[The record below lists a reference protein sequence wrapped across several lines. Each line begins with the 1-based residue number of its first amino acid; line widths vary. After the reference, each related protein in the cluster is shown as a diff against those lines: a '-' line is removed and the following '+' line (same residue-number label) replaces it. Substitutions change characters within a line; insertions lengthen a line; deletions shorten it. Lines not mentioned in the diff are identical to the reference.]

1 MIKVP
6 RQKTEELKQMISEGL
21 HIFGRA
27 MSVAEQMCE
36 DAQMG
41 ERNYDYPYGERMGM
55 RDNDYMGERHYP
67 QYPMMGERDYDP
79 YMGERR
85 GVRGTGRYSR
95 Y

>member
-1 MIKVP
+1 MSMVMIRVP
-6 RQKTEELKQMISEGL
+6 RQKTEELKGMINEGL

-27 MSVAEQMCE
+27 MSLAEEMCE
-36 DAQMG
+36 GSEM
-41 ERNYDYPYGERMGM
+41 GERMGM
-55 RDNDYMGERHYP
+55 RDIEPPYMGERHYP
-67 QYPMMGERDYDP
+67 RYPMMGERDYEP

>member
-1 MIKVP
+1 MSMMMIRVP
-6 RQKTEELKQMISEGL
+6 KDKTMELKQMISEGL

-27 MSVAEQMCE
+27 MTLAEEMCE
-36 DAQMG
+36 GSEMG
-41 ERNYDYPYGERMGM
+41 ERM
-55 RDNDYMGERHYP
+55 RDYDYMGERHYP
-67 QYPMMGERDYDP
+67 QYPMMGERDYD